1 MEKEENFPTMANGS
15 LLQGPETQNM
25 NSNMED
31 SFLSKKSIETVGKKM
46 QPELKNKFLSKTQEQ
61 ISVED
66 TSNKS
71 QDIETQKKPKVHT
84 NLRRK
89 PDRAFILSD
98 SGPNSLSKTAR
109 TYSHSRSGS
118 KKAIK
123 IRIPQE
129 EFRFTPRNTA
139 CNTPKVKEPAQ
150 KPMRPEIPI
159 LQPKV
164 KESAL
169 KPMRPE
175 IPMLQP
181 IETEPPDENP
191 APTIGGQPGKISSK
205 RLIIPIGGTSVYKH
219 FELVDIGN
227 DQ

>member
-1 MEKEENFPTMANGS
+1 MANGS
-15 LLQGPETQNM
+15 LVQGSETQNM
-25 NSNMED
+25 NSKMED
-31 SFLSKKSIETVGKKM
+31 SFISKKNEETVVKKL

-61 ISVED
+61 ISLED

-71 QDIETQKKPKVHT
+71 QDIETQKKPRVHT

-109 TYSHSRSGS
+109 TYTHSRSRS

-129 EFRFTPRNTA
+129 ELRFTPRNTA
-139 CNTPKVKEPAQ
+139 CNTPKAKEPSL
-150 KPMRPEIPI
+150 KPLKPDIPI
-159 LQPKV
+159 LQPKA
-164 KESAL
+164 KEPAL

-175 IPMLQP
+175 IPMLP
-181 IETEPPDENP
+181 LLETEPPYENP
-191 APTIGGQPGKISSK
+191 EPTIGGKPGKISTK
-205 RLIIPIGGTSVYKH
+205 RFIIPFGGTSVHKH